1 MKFKLKNMKKKLLTL
16 LALTTLLLI
25 ISCEPVEKVEDVSSS
40 TTVTINLPKGEKFID
55 LKPNNNSLI
64 TSDTLGNINVYLYSP
79 TSKNLILIYKIKQQ

>member
-16 LALTTLLLI
+16 LALTTLLLV
-25 ISCEPVEKVEDVSSS
+25 SCEPVEKIEDVISS

-79 TSKNLILIYKIKQQ
+79 TNKNLILIYKIKQQ

>member
-16 LALTTLLLI
+16 LALTTLLLV
-25 ISCEPVEKVEDVSSS
+25 SCEPVEKVEDVSSS
-40 TTVTINLPKGEKFID
+40 TTVTINLPKSEKFID

-79 TSKNLILIYKIKQQ
+79 TNKNLILIYKIKQQ

>member
-16 LALTTLLLI
+16 LALTTLLLV
-25 ISCEPVEKVEDVSSS
+25 SCEPVEKIEDVSSS

-79 TSKNLILIYKIKQQ
+79 TNKNLILIYKIKQQ

>member
-16 LALTTLLLI
+16 LALTTLLLV
-25 ISCEPVEKVEDVSSS
+25 SCEPVEKIEGVSSS
-40 TTVTINLPKGEKFID
+40 ITVTINLPKGEKFID

-79 TSKNLILIYKIKQQ
+79 TNKNLILIYKIKQQ

>member
-16 LALTTLLLI
+16 LALTTLLLV
-25 ISCEPVEKVEDVSSS
+25 SCESVEKVEDVSFS

-64 TSDTLGNINVYLYSP
+64 TSDTLGNINVYLYSLP
-79 TSKNLILIYKIKQQ
+79 IKI

>member
-1 MKFKLKNMKKKLLTL
+1 MKKKLLTL
-16 LALTTLLLI
+16 LALTALLI
-25 ISCEPVEKVEDVSSS
+25 SCKRYDLVGVEKVEDVSSS

-79 TSKNLILIYKIKQQ
+79 TNKNLILIYKIKQQ

>member
-16 LALTTLLLI
+16 LALTTLLLV
-25 ISCEPVEKVEDVSSS
+25 SCESVEKVEDVSSS
-40 TTVTINLPKGEKFID
+40 TTVTINLPKDEKFID

-79 TSKNLILIYKIKQQ
+79 TNKNLILIYKIKQQ

>member
-16 LALTTLLLI
+16 LALTTLLLV
-25 ISCEPVEKVEDVSSS
+25 SCESVEKVEDVSSS
-40 TTVTINLPKGEKFID
+40 TTVTINLPKGEKLID

-79 TSKNLILIYKIKQQ
+79 TNKNLILIYKIKQQ

>member
-16 LALTTLLLI
+16 LALTTLLL
-25 ISCEPVEKVEDVSSS
+25 SCEPVEKVEDVSSS

>member
-16 LALTTLLLI
+16 LALTTLLLV
-25 ISCEPVEKVEDVSSS
+25 SCESVEKVEDVSSS
-40 TTVTINLPKGEKFID
+40 TIVTINLPKGEKFID

-79 TSKNLILIYKIKQQ
+79 TNKNLILIYKIKQQ

>member
-16 LALTTLLLI
+16 LALTTLLLV
-25 ISCEPVEKVEDVSSS
+25 SCESVEKVEDVSSS
-40 TTVTINLPKGEKFID
+40 TTVTINPPKGEKFID

-79 TSKNLILIYKIKQQ
+79 TNKNLILIYKIKQQ

>member
-1 MKFKLKNMKKKLLTL
+1 MKKKLLTL
-16 LALTTLLLI
+16 LALTTLLV
-25 ISCEPVEKVEDVSSS
+25 SCKPVEKVEDVSSS
-40 TTVTINLPKGEKFID
+40 TTVTINLSKGEKFID

>member
-16 LALTTLLLI
+16 LALTTLLV
-25 ISCEPVEKVEDVSSS
+25 SCKPVEKVEDVSSS
-40 TTVTINLPKGEKFID
+40 TTVTINLSKGEKFID

>member
-16 LALTTLLLI
+16 LALTTLLV
-25 ISCEPVEKVEDVSSS
+25 SCKPVEKVEDVSSS
-40 TTVTINLPKGEKFID
+40 TTVTINLSKGEKFID

-79 TSKNLILIYKIKQQ
+79 TNKNLILIYKIKQQ

>member
-16 LALTTLLLI
+16 LALTTLLLV
-25 ISCEPVEKVEDVSSS
+25 SCESVEKVEDVSSS
-40 TTVTINLPKGEKFID
+40 TTVTINLSKGEKFID

-79 TSKNLILIYKIKQQ
+79 TNKNLILIYKIKQQ

>member
-16 LALTTLLLI
+16 LALTTLLLV
-25 ISCEPVEKVEDVSSS
+25 SCEPVEKVEDVISS

-79 TSKNLILIYKIKQQ
+79 INKNLILIYKIKQQ

>member
-16 LALTTLLLI
+16 LALTTLLLV
-25 ISCEPVEKVEDVSSS
+25 SCEPVEKVEGVSSS
-40 TTVTINLPKGEKFID
+40 TTATINLPKGEKFID

-79 TSKNLILIYKIKQQ
+79 INKNLILIYKIKQQ

>member
-16 LALTTLLLI
+16 LALTTLLLV
-25 ISCEPVEKVEDVSSS
+25 SCESVEKVEDVSSS

-79 TSKNLILIYKIKQQ
+79 TNKNIILIYKIKQQ

>member
-16 LALTTLLLI
+16 LALTTLLLV
-25 ISCEPVEKVEDVSSS
+25 SCESVEKVEDVSSS
-40 TTVTINLPKGEKFID
+40 TTVTINLPKGKKFID

-79 TSKNLILIYKIKQQ
+79 TNKNLILIYKIKQQ

>member
-16 LALTTLLLI
+16 LALTTLLLV
-25 ISCEPVEKVEDVSSS
+25 SCESVEKVEDVSSS

-55 LKPNNNSLI
+55 LKPNNSLI

-79 TSKNLILIYKIKQQ
+79 TNKNLILIYKIKQQ

>member
-16 LALTTLLLI
+16 LALTTLLLV
-25 ISCEPVEKVEDVSSS
+25 SCESVEKVEDVSFS

-79 TSKNLILIYKIKQQ
+79 TNKNLILIYKIKQQ

>member
-16 LALTTLLLI
+16 LALTTLLLV
-25 ISCEPVEKVEDVSSS
+25 SCEPVEKIEDVSSS
-40 TTVTINLPKGEKFID
+40 ITVTINLPKGEKFID

-79 TSKNLILIYKIKQQ
+79 INKNLILIYKIKQQ

>member
-16 LALTTLLLI
+16 LALTTLLLV
-25 ISCEPVEKVEDVSSS
+25 SCEPVEKVEDVSSS
-40 TTVTINLPKGEKFID
+40 TTVTINLSKGEKFID

>member
-1 MKFKLKNMKKKLLTL
+1 MKKKLLTL
-16 LALTTLLLI
+16 LALTTLLLV
-25 ISCEPVEKVEDVSSS
+25 SCESVEKVEDVNSS

-79 TSKNLILIYKIKQQ
+79 TNKNLILIYKIKQQ

>member
-16 LALTTLLLI
+16 LALTTLLLV
-25 ISCEPVEKVEDVSSS
+25 SCESVEKVEDVSSS
-40 TTVTINLPKGEKFID
+40 ITVTINLPKGEKFID

-79 TSKNLILIYKIKQQ
+79 TNKNLILIYKIKQQ

>member
-1 MKFKLKNMKKKLLTL
+1 MKKKLLTL
-16 LALTTLLLI
+16 LALTTLLLV
-25 ISCEPVEKVEDVSSS
+25 SCESVEKVEDVSFS

-79 TSKNLILIYKIKQQ
+79 TNKNLILIYKIKQQ

>member
-16 LALTTLLLI
+16 LALTTLLLV
-25 ISCEPVEKVEDVSSS
+25 SCEPVEKVEGVSSS
-40 TTVTINLPKGEKFID
+40 ITVTIILPKGEKFID

-79 TSKNLILIYKIKQQ
+79 TNKNLILIYKIKQQ

>member
-16 LALTTLLLI
+16 LALTTLLLV
-25 ISCEPVEKVEDVSSS
+25 SCESVEKVEDVSSS
-40 TTVTINLPKGEKFID
+40 TTVTINLLKGEKFID

-79 TSKNLILIYKIKQQ
+79 TNKNLILIYKIKQQ